1 MTTKTFSAALIA
13 LGILA
18 AMPGA
23 VSAQG
28 TGSYPGK
35 SITIVVPFPPGA
47 STDLMARYI
56 APKLREALGQPV
68 IVENKG
74 GAGGMIG
81 AGYVAKAAPDGY
93 TLLLASSTVHNSPL
107 LQKNPVYDSN
117 RDLAPIIAIMS
128 HPFVLVANAALPVK
142 STVDLIAYA
151 KANPGKL
158 NFATLG
164 GFNDIF
170 CEAFK
175 KAAGVD
181 IHLVHYRGAAENSM
195 GVVRGDAHLTFNGY
209 TFVKGQLDAGQLR
222 LLGFT
227 SLQRTKTMPDVP
239 TLAESGAPGF
249 EVINVVGI
257 LAPAGTPKPIID
269 KLNAEIARIV
279 STPESVQFITSRGN
293 DIVEDRSPGF
303 YAANIKRETD
313 RTARIIE
320 EIGYQKK

>member
-1 MTTKTFSAALIA
+1 MRKFAAALLA
-13 LGILA
+13 LGMLVMMPLA
-18 AMPGA
+18 A
-23 VSAQG
+23 SAQG
-28 TGSYPGK
+28 AASYPSK
-35 SITIVVPFPPGA
+35 PITIIVPFPPGA

-81 AGYVAKAAPDGY
+81 GGFVAKAAPDGY

-107 LQKNPVYDSN
+107 LQKAPVYDSN
-117 RDLAPIIAIMS
+117 RDLAPIIAMMS
-128 HPFVLVANAALPVK
+128 HPFVLVAHAGLPVK
-142 STVDLIAYA
+142 NTAELIAYA
-151 KANPGKL
+151 KSNPGKL

-209 TFVKGQLDAGQLR
+209 SFVKGQLDAGQLK
-222 LLGFT
+222 LMGFT
-227 SLQRTKTMPDVP
+227 SLQRTKAMPDVP
-239 TLAESGAPGF
+239 TVAEGGAPGF
-249 EVINVVGI
+249 EVINVVGL

-269 KLNAEIARIV
+269 RLNAEVARII
-279 STPESVQFITSRGN
+279 STPEAVEFITTRGN
-293 DIVEDRSPGF
+293 DVVEDKSPAF
-303 YAANIKRETD
+303 YAANIRRETE